1 MMKLRGKL
9 IISYILL
16 ISMVFLVFY
25 ITAMP
30 LVRNYVRNQ
39 VSAGLEQEQILV
51 KNYLTENM
59 DDITDRETY
68 LKAFAR
74 ERIAIERFGLS
85 SSIGIFY
92 YARLTGAL
100 TFVQDIEMDDE
111 TADKLIARIIDKDT
125 SSFTGTLN
133 SENHMLLAFPL
144 SNAQTQQRLFILM
157 YTPDTA
163 IISFTKGFTRILI
176 LVFGFTTALAIVISL
191 ILAEKMTNPIEKLK
205 QQALQLRKR
214 DFSAKSSITANDEFK
229 ELSIALNQAAA
240 ELEIYNTAQKDF
252 LDNVSHELRTPL
264 MSIQGYAEGIRD
276 GIFEPDEK
284 TLGIIVGESIRLK
297 NLVGNISYLSKL
309 ESTPDFYKFAKVN
322 AGEILNG
329 AIAAV
334 SGLEQAREIRLV
346 VLASPDA
353 PMYGDAEKLTQL
365 FINILSNALRYAVKS
380 VMIEATVENNSYIV
394 KIKDDGP
401 GLPFDDTERV
411 FRRFY
416 KGERGNTGLGLSISL
431 AIARRHDGNITAQN
445 VTPTGALFTVFL
457 PLNSQ

>member
-1 MMKLRGKL
+1 MKLRGKL

-16 ISMVFLVFY
+16 ISMVFLIFY
-25 ITAMP
+25 IIAMP
-30 LVRNYVRNQ
+30 LVRNYIKNQ
-39 VSAGLEQEQILV
+39 VSAGLEQEQVLV
-51 KNYLTENM
+51 KSYLDENM

-92 YARLTGAL
+92 YARVTGTL
-100 TFVQDIEMDDE
+100 TFVQDIEIDNE
-111 TADKLIARIIDKDT
+111 TSDNLIARIIDKDT
-125 SSFTGTLN
+125 SSFIGTLN
-133 SENHMLLAFPL
+133 GENHVLLAFPL
-144 SNAQTQQRLFILM
+144 SSAQAQQRLFILM
-157 YTPDTA
+157 YTPETA
-163 IISFTKGFTRILI
+163 IIAFTKGFTRILI
-176 LVFGFTTALAIVISL
+176 LVFGFTTVLAIIISL
-191 ILAEKMTNPIEKLK
+191 VLAEKMTNPIEKLK
-205 QQALQLRKR
+205 QQALLLRKR
-214 DFSAKSSITANDEFK
+214 DFTAKSSITANDEFR
-229 ELSIALNQAAA
+229 ELSVALNQAAA
-240 ELEIYNTAQKDF
+240 ELEIHNTAQKDF

-276 GIFEPDEK
+276 GIFKPDEK

-309 ESTPDFYKFAKVN
+309 ESTPDFYKFSEVN
-322 AGEILNG
+322 AGDVLRG

-334 SGLEQAREIRLV
+334 SGLEQAREIGLV
-346 VLASPDA
+346 VLAAPDA
-353 PMYGDAEKLTQL
+353 LMYGDGEKLTQL
-365 FINILSNALRYAVKS
+365 FINILSNALRYAVSS
-380 VMIEATVENNSYIV
+380 VIIEAIVENNFYSV

-401 GLPFDDTERV
+401 GLPVDDTDKV

-431 AIARRHDGNITAQN
+431 AIARRHQGNITAQN
-445 VTPTGALFTVFL
+445 ITPTGALFTVLL